1 MVRHNT
7 FYAATTSDI
16 EQQQKLNN
24 AETAMNNQNNLL
36 FNEKYEL
43 TYFNYMQMTSHLLC
57 CCFVRLKKLFKFKS
71 IEDIWLC
78 LFIMAFNCYLVY
90 ENFFNGRRF
99 FSLANSSANST
110 HHTEP
115 DKQTRLYIVFILA
128 INCFLLWPFYI
139 FSSLFKCGILAND
152 NYKFGKDLNLRAEL
166 KDDDELLQS
175 YRDHYRT
182 ISAAS
187 DERRL
192 FEQQFNKK
200 KRKMENRKL
209 QLVWQYYLP
218 PISCI
223 LHIFMAM
230 SVLYSNLMIRGN
242 EISKGLVPKSN
253 LSFRCILFSLCSIF
267 FNRFFLLIRLHLS

>member
-7 FYAATTSDI
+7 FYAGDI
-16 EQQQKLNN
+16 EQQQKLNG
-24 AETAMNNQNNLL
+24 ENQQNLL

-43 TYFNYMQMTSHLLC
+43 TYFNYMQMTSHMLC

-99 FSLANSSANST
+99 FSLANSATTNST
-110 HHTEP
+110 LSHTEP
-115 DKQTRLYIVFILA
+115 DKQTRLFIVFILTL
-128 INCFLLWPFYI
+128 NCFLLWPFYI

-166 KDDDELLQS
+166 RDDDELLQS
-175 YRDHYRT
+175 YRDHCKLH
-182 ISAAS
+182 AVG
-187 DERRL
+187 DELNRRL
-192 FEQQFNKK
+192 FEQQFNRAKATKK
-200 KRKMENRKL
+200 KNRKQTL
-209 QLVWQYYLP
+209 QLIWQYYLP

-230 SVLYSNLMIRGN
+230 SILYCNLMIRGN
-242 EISKGLVPKSN
+242 EISKGLVPKSK
-253 LSFRCILFSLCSIF
+253 LASFLFSSSL
-267 FNRFFLLIRLHLS
+267 FLH